1 MQKGV
6 RRTLVCR
13 HPDLRQIDKLKFVGH
28 SILMKQ
34 RNKSD
39 LILETWE
46 SLNRSSAGADEL
58 LLIQQTLEKELGRD
72 GVESPASI
80 ARTLADEGVPL
91 SHPGVL
97 EADSAWRE
105 GRINRLFRPE
115 EFSWD
120 SIEEALRSIAKLE
133 SLRQQLVSEGDE
145 VGARSLAEYARELRS
160 RLSRS
165 SANSSILA
173 AEVVQWL
180 AIWLQTPDILTNWL
194 ALRRKSQ
201 DFARKFG
208 S

>member
-1 MQKGV
+1 
-6 RRTLVCR
+6 
-13 HPDLRQIDKLKFVGH
+13 
-28 SILMKQ
+28 MKQ
-34 RNKSD
+34 RTKSE

-46 SLNRSSAGADEL
+46 SLNRSAAGADEL
-58 LLIQQTLEKELGRD
+58 VLIQETLEKELGRD

-80 ARTLADEGVPL
+80 ARTLADAGVPI

-97 EADSAWRE
+97 EADITWRE

-120 SIEEALRSIAKLE
+120 SLDASLLSVGKLE
-133 SLRQQLVSEGDE
+133 SLRQQLLSEGDE
-145 VGARSLAEYARELRS
+145 EGVRSLAEYARELKS

-165 SANSSILA
+165 PANSSILA

-180 AIWLQTPDILTNWL
+180 AIWLQTPDILTAWL

>member
-1 MQKGV
+1 
-6 RRTLVCR
+6 
-13 HPDLRQIDKLKFVGH
+13 
-28 SILMKQ
+28 MKQ
-34 RNKSD
+34 PNKSE
-39 LILETWE
+39 LILDTWE

-58 LLIQQTLEKELGRD
+58 LLIQEKLEEELGRD

-97 EADSAWRE
+97 VADRAWRE

-120 SIEEALRSIAKLE
+120 SIEQAISSIAKLE

-145 VGARSLAEYARELRS
+145 EGARSLVEYARELRS
-160 RLSRS
+160 RLSRPPS
-165 SANSSILA
+165 SSILA

-180 AIWLQTPDILTNWL
+180 AIWLQTPDIFTDWL